1 MKKIRAHRGSSL
13 VEHPSAWTAHT
24 CSTSSVNSWSHKV

>member
-13 VEHPSAWTAHT
+13 VEHPSAWTAHLAR
-24 CSTSSVNSWSHKV
+24 HRR